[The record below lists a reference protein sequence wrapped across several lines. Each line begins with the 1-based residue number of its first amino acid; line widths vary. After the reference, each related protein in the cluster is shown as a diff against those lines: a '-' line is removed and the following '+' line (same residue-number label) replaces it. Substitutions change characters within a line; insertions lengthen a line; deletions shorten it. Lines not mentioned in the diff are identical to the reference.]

1 MFQQLPKL
9 MFGVVLVFVLMNK
22 NRVFESRNNFYV
34 FIACIAAVVARI
46 YIENNT
52 IEKFEEDSNSPKA
65 DEPDETLDEKDSEE
79 ETEKQESNVAVEPQE
94 QENKEGASE
103 KEETVA
109 SDSKIRKVFDSS
121 QADFKESFVKDFGRD
136 LVYYISTFDASNY
149 DSDKNIM
156 QNQVKVNG
164 LSDDENV
171 LRINANSK
179 NNISQAEGLLINSK
193 KSMDTIY
200 PRQLKF
206 NAAQFTIFWYC
217 KFIPVKYDQDVS
229 KPNVY
234 LVNIPIHNGQNLV
247 GIEVEFS
254 SDYTN
259 PTIKIH
265 WMGKELSEK
274 YVFQSIS
281 NDKDKSL
288 DFFDNKYHLFTFI
301 KSSDGTFKLILD
313 DQTLTSSPLLSGKI
327 DGDSVAVNDK
337 NSYRITLNS
346 SVSDPTPS
354 DDNDTGGAPNVP
366 LNMFLNSFGIYN
378 RSLET
383 QEVNDMYKYFSD
395 VKFLMDPRY
404 AKVKAEVNKFK
415 EYTACPFSDKTLCDT
430 PNCSSVSDWL
440 DNSKIVNNE
449 KCYKDVMRYCDSLD
463 SFSSDKIC
471 TFFSKDN
478 VLKSASLVNQETVA
492 KVSEDNDN
500 MDEEEIVK
508 QLRKIGLNNIH
519 LDKSLRADGKYSK
532 EVNDLIDQIFEQK
545 QMNLKG
551 LEALKNAD
559 DTNPGVS
566 PLTYDSL
573 STNKNTD
580 KLTEDA
586 IKALNIK
593 EMKEAQKK
601 SSDII
606 DLKYADLDGYDDII
620 KEFEKEE
627 SKQKPAESGGFLKG
641 WF

>member
-1 MFQQLPKL
+1 M
-9 MFGVVLVFVLMNK
+9 
-22 NRVFESRNNFYV
+22 
-34 FIACIAAVVARI
+34 AAVVARI

-52 IEKFEEDSNSPKA
+52 IEKFEEELNTPKSDKPTSNESDESLEENKA
-65 DEPDETLDEKDSEE
+65 EGEP
-79 ETEKQESNVAVEPQE
+79 EKQESDVAVEPE
-94 QENKEGASE
+94 KTSESEDDASD
-103 KEETVA
+103 KVA
-109 SDSKIRKVFDSS
+109 SDPKIMKIVDPP
-121 QADFKESFVKDFGRD
+121 KESFKETFVKEFGRD
-136 LVYYISTFDASNY
+136 LVFYISTFESSQY
-149 DSDKNIM
+149 DTEQNVM
-156 QNQVKVNG
+156 RNQVKINDI
-164 LSDDENV
+164 SDDENV

-179 NNISQAEGLLINSK
+179 NNISQSEGLLINNK

-206 NAAQFTIFWYC
+206 NTSQFTIFWYG

-234 LVNIPIHNGQNLV
+234 LVNIPVHNGQNLV
-247 GIEVEFS
+247 GIEFEFS
-254 SDYTN
+254 SEYTN

-265 WMGKELSEK
+265 WMGEELSEK
-274 YVFQSIS
+274 YSFESIS
-281 NDKDKSL
+281 SDKDKSL

-327 DGDSVAVNDK
+327 DGESVAVNDK

-354 DDNDTGGAPNVP
+354 DDNEMGGAPNVP

-378 RSLET
+378 RSLEM
-383 QEVNDMYKYFSD
+383 QEINDMYKYFND
-395 VKFLMDPRY
+395 IKFLMDPRY

-478 VLKSASLVNQETVA
+478 VLKSASMVNQETVA
-492 KVSEDNDN
+492 KVSEDNDK

-551 LEALKNAD
+551 LKNLKEAD
-559 DTNPGVS
+559 DGDMGVS
-566 PLTYDSL
+566 PLSYDSL

-580 KLTEDA
+580 KLTEEA
-586 IKALNIK
+586 VKALKIK
-593 EMKEAQKK
+593 EMKDEQKR

-606 DLKYADLDGYDDII
+606 DLKYADLDGYDEMI

-627 SKQKPAESGGFLKG
+627 SKKPTENGGFLKG